1 MIKTLLGLCILILFI
16 CSFWMTEDLFGS
28 ANSYPEPPKI
38 VRIIGIIGIT
48 MLAIIIILTLS
59 YGAGELLF
67 YIIDN
72 YF

>member
-16 CSFWMTEDLFGS
+16 CSFWMTEDLFGA
-28 ANSYPEPPKI
+28 ANSFPEPPKI
-38 VRIIGIIGIT
+38 VRIIGIIGIV
-48 MLAIIIILTLS
+48 MFVIMIILILS
-59 YGAGELLF
+59 YGVGELLF

>member
-16 CSFWMTEDLFGS
+16 CSFWMMEDLFGA

-48 MLAIIIILTLS
+48 MLAIMIILMLS
-59 YGAGELLF
+59 YGAGKLLF